1 MGYVFASAALSH
13 GTGQGGIRLQQTG
26 SLLLSGSGWAP
37 YTWDSASRF
46 FWLGSSLEF
55 ESVRCVTMGSA
66 SWVFMLSASIDRQQ
80 VSGSAKMLI
89 FIVG

>member
-1 MGYVFASAALSH
+1 MEA
-13 GTGQGGIRLQQTG
+13 

-46 FWLGSSLEF
+46 LWLRSSLEF
-55 ESVRCVTMGSA
+55 ESGCCGTIGSA
-66 SWVFMLSASIDRQQ
+66 SWVPMLSASIDRQQ

-89 FIVG
+89 LIVGYSSLFIAPTWGF